1 MTSRLAIPLLELL
14 LKSIYYEYVD
24 LLANFSRT
32 IAYNY
37 VIDLRFVT
45 IFGCKLD
52 LGVGNELVVDVGL
65 DKVDCATAKSATHDA
80 ASCNA
85 IFLGDVIQVVEL
97 LARHFVVL

>member
-37 VIDLRFVT
+37 VIDFRFVT
-45 IFGCKLD
+45 IFG
-52 LGVGNELVVDVGL
+52 
-65 DKVDCATAKSATHDA
+65 
-80 ASCNA
+80 
-85 IFLGDVIQVVEL
+85 
-97 LARHFVVL
+97 